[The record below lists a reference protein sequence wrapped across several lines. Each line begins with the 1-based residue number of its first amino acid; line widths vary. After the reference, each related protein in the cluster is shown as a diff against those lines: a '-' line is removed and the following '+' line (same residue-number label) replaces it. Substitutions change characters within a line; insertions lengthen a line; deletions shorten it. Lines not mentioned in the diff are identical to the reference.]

1 MLFRSEFYTMGPT
14 QETKNKG
21 WRLPAKGVILKQDL
35 NIYMDADTDI
45 IDMSLRIGVL
55 QEKIEF
61 LISILDSLKT
71 RGYLLKTALD
81 FQKFVMG
88 A

>member
-1 MLFRSEFYTMGPT
+1 MLFRS
-14 QETKNKG
+14 
-21 WRLPAKGVILKQDL
+21 LKQDL
-35 NIYMDADTDI
+35 NIYMEADHDI
-45 IDMSLRIGVL
+45 VDMSLRIGIL

-61 LISILDSLKT
+61 LVSILDSLKT

-81 FQKFVMG
+81 FQKFIMG